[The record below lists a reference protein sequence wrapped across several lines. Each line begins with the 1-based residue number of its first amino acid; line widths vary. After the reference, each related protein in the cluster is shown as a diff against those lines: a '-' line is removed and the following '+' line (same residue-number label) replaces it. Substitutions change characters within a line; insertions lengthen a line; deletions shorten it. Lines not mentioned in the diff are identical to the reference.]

1 MPGSGRSGGL
11 FLFPAPEKQ
20 RIVSR
25 CSLHILPP
33 GGNGTAWL
41 LAMSVGSLYP
51 RRFVKKCTGLKKVLF
66 YPIVA
71 YNI

>member
-33 GGNGTAWL
+33 GGNGTG
-41 LAMSVGSLYP
+41 LAP
-51 RRFVKKCTGLKKVLF
+51 RHVRWFFISSPVCKKMHRS
-66 YPIVA
+66 
-71 YNI
+71 